1 MVSTFEEQLDI
12 EYEGFHFV
20 NVITSDDLV
29 YHFTNQKYQKIDGSE
44 QLLSYQ
50 YLTLQGSKISA
61 LMDDTNADNVPEQL
75 NFDFQLFTDAD
86 KIKQVTILL
95 PLRCYFASLHFKFDC
110 YLYFQ
115 ESEIISG
122 QGLSQL
128 QIAGEVQFYQ
138 QEPLPSSNFDID
150 YYSEIIVDDNL
161 SNQWMGEMLS
171 QIYTRTYSVRPR
183 YISRK
188 IGGNSEKQLRV
199 SIKLDNIKLQ
209 LIQRWVS
216 LLAIMK
222 LAWLQYFSV
231 FIIIWIIGREFLIFL
246 FRFRIVDTCKVEQ
259 L

>member
-29 YHFTNQKYQKIDGSE
+29 YHFTNQKYQKIDSSE

-95 PLRCYFASLHFKFDC
+95 PLRCYFASLHTMGTTQIDKDYHNCKQRVKFN
-110 YLYFQ
+110 
-115 ESEIISG
+115 I
-122 QGLSQL
+122 
-128 QIAGEVQFYQ
+128 YQ
-138 QEPLPSSNFDID
+138 QEPLPSSNFDIE

-161 SNQWMGEMLS
+161 SNQWMSEMLS
-171 QIYTRTYSVRPR
+171 QIYTRTYSIRPR
-183 YISRK
+183 FISRK

-199 SIKLDNIKLQ
+199 SIKLDNIKMQ

-231 FIIIWIIGREFLIFL
+231 FIIDLDKLGEI
-246 FRFRIVDTCKVEQ
+246 DTCKVEQ